1 MFAMKLSRG
10 SFLSHVVMIQDCQ
23 NSYVVSLRNVLEF
36 FFNVNKD
43 SVVKWSYLLLS
54 GVTDCSE
61 SGTERATAEDCSFR
75 GKLETTKVC

>member
-1 MFAMKLSRG
+1 MMY
-10 SFLSHVVMIQDCQ
+10 D
-23 NSYVVSLRNVLEF
+23 VVSLRNVLEF

-61 SGTERATAEDCSFR
+61 SCTERATAEDCSFR